1 MLISYQ
7 LGKRSSILFF
17 FVQGYRDI
25 RKYRE
30 ILQTPFN
37 SEPYKKNTQNVP
49 YKKFGMKKQN
59 QHAKSKTEST
69 LHEEINFL
77 STDNV
82 KSLPIRIIKIF
93 TFFYVTTKTIRNE
106 PLL

>member
-1 MLISYQ
+1 
-7 LGKRSSILFF
+7 
-17 FVQGYRDI
+17 
-25 RKYRE
+25 
-30 ILQTPFN
+30 
-37 SEPYKKNTQNVP
+37 
-49 YKKFGMKKQN
+49 MKKQN

-82 KSLPIRIIKIF
+82 KRVSLYVLLKSLL
-93 TFFYVTTKTIRNE
+93 FFYVTTKTIRNE

>member
-1 MLISYQ
+1 MIISYQ

-82 KSLPIRIIKIF
+82 KRVSLYVLLKSLLFF
-93 TFFYVTTKTIRNE
+93 T
-106 PLL
+106 